1 MITVF
6 TAKKIITMNPS
17 WPDGTAIAVREGLIL
32 EVGTLDTLAP
42 WLAGKKLGVD
52 YEIDDQF
59 EQHVMMPGLIDPH
72 LHPMMAA
79 VLLPMK
85 FITAMKWSFPWDVA
99 PATTTPQ
106 AYEQALID
114 AAAES
119 DASEPFF
126 TWGYHSHWHGEM
138 NRTLLDGIFGDRPAV
153 VWQRSFHEVYLNS
166 AMIKLLA
173 MDEEKARSRPQIDID
188 AGHFYENGLGYAI
201 RHLNS
206 IIMSAEW
213 IEKGLQR
220 LGKVVHF
227 GGQTTVGDMAVGLF
241 DFDREWRNVEEILDI
256 PQAPYRV
263 ICVPHVVAVN
273 AMQGD
278 PDKGLAFIDALQ
290 ARSKPNFRFTN
301 KVKLFTDGAF
311 FSQLAMLS
319 EPSYIDG
326 HHGEWLTVPED
337 YESLARLYWQNGY
350 QIHVHCTGDLGL
362 ELALDTLEKLQWERP
377 RFNHGYTIEHFGFST
392 PEQVQRIKALGA
404 QVSANVYYLHELSA
418 AYSEKGVGIE
428 RSSQMARV
436 GDCVRHDIRVAF
448 HSDFPMAPAMP
459 LHSAWVACTR
469 ENCDGKVVSPN
480 ERLSLDAALRAITI
494 DAAATLG
501 IEAETG
507 SLRSGKKA
515 DFAIMDLDPYEVGAA
530 RLKEIQI
537 LATVFEGVVH
547 KI

>member
-166 AMIKLLA
+166 AMTV
-173 MDEEKARSRPQIDID
+173 S
-188 AGHFYENGLGYAI
+188 YT
-201 RHLNS
+201 HLTLPTN
-206 IIMSAEW
+206 
-213 IEKGLQR
+213 
-220 LGKVVHF
+220 
-227 GGQTTVGDMAVGLF
+227 
-241 DFDREWRNVEEILDI
+241 REV
-256 PQAPYRV
+256 
-263 ICVPHVVAVN
+263 
-273 AMQGD
+273 
-278 PDKGLAFIDALQ
+278 
-290 ARSKPNFRFTN
+290 
-301 KVKLFTDGAF
+301 
-311 FSQLAMLS
+311 
-319 EPSYIDG
+319 
-326 HHGEWLTVPED
+326 
-337 YESLARLYWQNGY
+337 
-350 QIHVHCTGDLGL
+350 
-362 ELALDTLEKLQWERP
+362 
-377 RFNHGYTIEHFGFST
+377 
-392 PEQVQRIKALGA
+392 
-404 QVSANVYYLHELSA
+404 
-418 AYSEKGVGIE
+418 
-428 RSSQMARV
+428 
-436 GDCVRHDIRVAF
+436 
-448 HSDFPMAPAMP
+448 
-459 LHSAWVACTR
+459 
-469 ENCDGKVVSPN
+469 
-480 ERLSLDAALRAITI
+480 
-494 DAAATLG
+494 
-501 IEAETG
+501 
-507 SLRSGKKA
+507 
-515 DFAIMDLDPYEVGAA
+515 
-530 RLKEIQI
+530 
-537 LATVFEGVVH
+537 
-547 KI
+547 